1 MTGRPERID
10 DHAVGR
16 REFCADLS
24 RENDEPLGATAS
36 RIDHWFLIEYRGLWA
51 RDAVAGSGLSDQVKR
66 DLREQVAAARHA
78 RLLFIRRPDRRGH
91 PGLVAFGAA
100 SKPGETKIARTEFEA
115 YDDLRGLDLLA
126 GEQSGHPLFLVC
138 THGKHDPCC
147 ARYGRSLY
155 EALRD
160 ELDPDWAWQVSHIG
174 GDRFAGNLV
183 CLPEGIYYGRVDRE
197 AAGSVL
203 DEHLARRISMDNY
216 RGRSIYAFAVQ
227 AAERFVRERSGL
239 RGIDDVTLEGVARAE
254 GTWRVSFAAAD
265 DRVTVSVEERPGD
278 LTLMTCS
285 SQGLERPK
293 RYVVSPA

>member
-1 MTGRPERID
+1 MSARPERID
-10 DHAVGR
+10 AHAAR
-16 REFCADLS
+16 RPFCADLS

-51 RDAVAGSGLSDQVKR
+51 RDALAGSGLSDQVKTH
-66 DLREQVAAARHA
+66 LREQVAGAPHA
-78 RLLFIRRPDRRGH
+78 RLLFIRRPDRRRSPDLMAFAVASR
-91 PGLVAFGAA
+91 PGG
-100 SKPGETKIARTEFEA
+100 TKITRTVFQA
-115 YDDLRGLDLLA
+115 YDDLRGIDLL
-126 GEQSGHPLFLVC
+126 GSEQAGHPLFLVC

-183 CLPEGIYYGRVDRE
+183 CLPEGLYYGRVDRGT
-197 AAGSVL
+197 AGTVL
-203 DEHLARRISMDNY
+203 DEHLARRIWMDNY
-216 RGRSIYAFAVQ
+216 RGRSIYTFAVQ
-227 AAERFVRERSGL
+227 AAERFVRERGGL
-239 RGIDDVTLEGVARAE
+239 RGIDDVVLENAAWAE
-254 GTWRVSFAAAD
+254 GAWQVSFSAANEQ
-265 DRVTVSVEERPGD
+265 VSVRVDEEPGD

-285 SQGLERPK
+285 SEGLERPR